1 MPDITVVSPIPWRR
15 LLAPVSVTIALIVWT
30 VFVSPH
36 SVYGDSWAIVPALL
50 AVPTALIWHVTIVI
64 LGRGYRRGA
73 VFVALCHVTFLVP
86 IWFWSLTLISKD
98 SL

>member
-1 MPDITVVSPIPWRR
+1 VPDITVVSPIPWRH
-15 LLAPVSVTIALIVWT
+15 LLAPVLITIALVVWT

-36 SVYGDSWAIVPALL
+36 SVYGDSWAITPALL
-50 AVPTALIWHVTIVI
+50 ALPTALIWHVAIVI
-64 LGRGYRRGA
+64 LGRGYRRVAASVA
-73 VFVALCHVTFLVP
+73 VGHAILLVP